1 VVADER
7 NVTPRAVLRGR
18 LGSSFSFDSGGA
30 HVTVVFDSVICHFKR
45 WSPGHL
51 FFRGST
57 CVLPRVDLTV
67 ISI

>member
-1 VVADER
+1 VKR
-7 NVTPRAVLRGR
+7 RAALRGR
-18 LGSSFSFDSGGA
+18 LGSSFSFDSGGPL
-30 HVTVVFDSVICHFKR
+30 VPVVFDPVICHFKR

-67 ISI
+67 FSI